1 MTNNL
6 TVAREEEK
14 IPFGP
19 SFQEYDN
26 PFYYSGK
33 MQGGEENPYLEHQ
46 GDKESGGGGGL
57 GSLVSIGKLIS
68 AIL

>member
-6 TVAREEEK
+6 SVSREEEK

-33 MQGGEENPYLEHQ
+33 MQGGEENPYLERQ
-46 GDKESGGGGGL
+46 ENKEGGGGGL

>member
-6 TVAREEEK
+6 FVAREEEK
-14 IPFGP
+14 IPFGS
-19 SFQEYDN
+19 SFQASDN

-33 MQGGEENPYLEHQ
+33 MQGGEENPYLERQ
-46 GDKESGGGGGL
+46 ENKESGGGGL

>member
-6 TVAREEEK
+6 FVAREEEK

-19 SFQEYDN
+19 SFQASDN

-33 MQGGEENPYLEHQ
+33 MQGGEENPYLERQ
-46 GDKESGGGGGL
+46 EDKEGGGGGL
-57 GSLVSIGKLIS
+57 GSIVSIGKLIS

>member
-6 TVAREEEK
+6 PIDREEEK
-14 IPFGP
+14 LPFGP

-33 MQGGEENPYLEHQ
+33 MQGGEENPYLEKQ
-46 GDKESGGGGGL
+46 KDKEGGGGGL
-57 GSLVSIGKLIS
+57 GSIVSIGKLIS

>member
-6 TVAREEEK
+6 SVSREEEK

-33 MQGGEENPYLEHQ
+33 MQGGEENPYLEQ
-46 GDKESGGGGGL
+46 QQDKEGGGGGL
-57 GSLVSIGKLIS
+57 GSIVSIGKLIS

>member
-6 TVAREEEK
+6 FVARKEEK

-19 SFQEYDN
+19 SFQESDN

-33 MQGGEENPYLEHQ
+33 MQGGEENPYLKQQE
-46 GDKESGGGGGL
+46 DKEGGGGGL
-57 GSLVSIGKLIS
+57 GSIVSIGKLIS

>member
-6 TVAREEEK
+6 PVAREEEK

-19 SFQEYDN
+19 SFQASDN

-46 GDKESGGGGGL
+46 EEKEGGGGGL
-57 GSLVSIGKLIS
+57 GSIVSIGKLIAS
-68 AIL
+68 IV

>member
-6 TVAREEEK
+6 PIAREEEK

-33 MQGGEENPYLEHQ
+33 MHGGEENPYLEKQ
-46 GDKESGGGGGL
+46 EDKEGGGGGL
-57 GSLVSIGKLIS
+57 GSIVSIGKLIS

>member
-6 TVAREEEK
+6 PVAREEEK
-14 IPFGP
+14 IPFGS
-19 SFQEYDN
+19 SFQASGN

-46 GDKESGGGGGL
+46 EEKKGGGGGL
-57 GSLVSIGKLIS
+57 GSVVSIGKLIAS
-68 AIL
+68 IL

>member
-6 TVAREEEK
+6 PVAREEEK

-19 SFQEYDN
+19 SFQASDN

-33 MQGGEENPYLEHQ
+33 MQGGEDNPYLEHQ
-46 GDKESGGGGGL
+46 EEKEGGGGGL
-57 GSLVSIGKLIS
+57 GSVISIGKLIAS
-68 AIL
+68 IL

>member
-6 TVAREEEK
+6 PVAREEEK

-19 SFQEYDN
+19 SFQESDN

-33 MQGGEENPYLEHQ
+33 MQGGEENPYLERQ
-46 GDKESGGGGGL
+46 QEKEGGSGGL
-57 GSLVSIGKLIS
+57 GSIVSIGKLIAS
-68 AIL
+68 IV

>member
-6 TVAREEEK
+6 FVAREEEK

-46 GDKESGGGGGL
+46 EDKKGGGGGL

>member
-6 TVAREEEK
+6 FVAREEEK

-33 MQGGEENPYLEHQ
+33 MQGGEKNPYLEQ
-46 GDKESGGGGGL
+46 PENKEGGGGGL

>member
-6 TVAREEEK
+6 PVAREEEK

-19 SFQEYDN
+19 SFQASDN

-33 MQGGEENPYLEHQ
+33 IQGGEENPYLDHLEE
-46 GDKESGGGGGL
+46 KEGGGGGL
-57 GSLVSIGKLIS
+57 GSIVSIGKLIAS
-68 AIL
+68 IV

>member
-6 TVAREEEK
+6 YVSREEEK

-33 MQGGEENPYLEHQ
+33 MQGGEENPYLERKE
-46 GDKESGGGGGL
+46 DKEGGGGGL

>member
-6 TVAREEEK
+6 FVAREEEK
-14 IPFGP
+14 IPFGS
-19 SFQEYDN
+19 SFQASDN

-33 MQGGEENPYLEHQ
+33 MQGGEENPYLERQ
-46 GDKESGGGGGL
+46 ENKESGGGGGL

>member
-6 TVAREEEK
+6 SVSREEEK

-33 MQGGEENPYLEHQ
+33 MQGGEENPYLERQ
-46 GDKESGGGGGL
+46 GEKEGGGGGL
-57 GSLVSIGKLIS
+57 GSIVSIGKLIS

>member
-6 TVAREEEK
+6 FVAREDEK

-19 SFQEYDN
+19 SFQASDN

-33 MQGGEENPYLEHQ
+33 MQVGENPYMEHQ
-46 GDKESGGGGGL
+46 EEKEGGGGGL
-57 GSLVSIGKLIS
+57 GSIVSIGKLIS

>member
-6 TVAREEEK
+6 SVSREEEK

-26 PFYYSGK
+26 PFY
-33 MQGGEENPYLEHQ
+33 NNAICW
-46 GDKESGGGGGL
+46 
-57 GSLVSIGKLIS
+57 VSAFKVVVYVFE
-68 AIL
+68 IL

>member
-6 TVAREEEK
+6 SVSREEEK

-33 MQGGEENPYLEHQ
+33 MQGGEENPYLERQ
-46 GDKESGGGGGL
+46 ENKEGGGGGL
-57 GSLVSIGKLIS
+57 GSIVSIGKLIS